1 MSDLSITVNGRSYVI
16 ACEDGQEDHLARLA
30 DYIDKRVMEIAESVG
45 QVGET
50 RLMLMASLLVADE
63 LGDAYAALS
72 AERGET
78 DVGLLERLEGEQ
90 VQASDDPTT
99 PDLLERLAE
108 RVEALAGKL
117 EEGGV

>member
-1 MSDLSITVNGRSYVI
+1 MSDLSITVNGRSYTVT
-16 ACEDGQEDHLARLA
+16 CENGAEAHLEQLA
-30 DYIDKRVMEIAESVG
+30 NYVDKRVAEVADSVG

-63 LGDAYAALS
+63 LADAYAALS
-72 AERGET
+72 AERGES
-78 DVGLLERLEGEQ
+78 DLGLFERSGGEKIQ
-90 VQASDDPTT
+90 KSDDPPT
-99 PDLLERLAE
+99 PDLIEKLAE

>member
-30 DYIDKRVMEIAESVG
+30 DYIDKRVNEIAESVG

-50 RLMLMASLLVADE
+50 RLLLMASLLVADE

-78 DVGLLERLEGEQ
+78 DIGLLERLEGEQ
-90 VQASDDPTT
+90 APAAEDPTT
-99 PDLLERLAE
+99 AELLERLAK
-108 RVEALAGKL
+108 RIEALAGKL
-117 EEGGV
+117 EEAEV

>member
-1 MSDLSITVNGRSYVI
+1 MSDLSITVNGRNYVI
-16 ACEDGQEDHLARLA
+16 ACEGGQEDNLEQLAS
-30 DYIDKRVMEIAESVG
+30 YVDKRVMEIAESVG

-50 RLMLMASLLVADE
+50 RLMLMANLLVADE
-63 LGDAYAALS
+63 LADAYAALS

-78 DVGLLERLEGEQ
+78 NVGLLERLEGDQ
-90 VQASDDPTT
+90 MRVSDDRSIPV
-99 PDLLERLAE
+99 LLENLAE